1 MDESGYGCP
10 PEHDEYARCRG
21 YLAMIR
27 IRSLILL
34 AVTFSSA
41 SLVLA
46 GGAQAGTAN
55 RDVRGASRSNPLA
68 GLPWGVYTGTT
79 PNGVYRHYQ
88 AASGSERQLLGRIAL
103 RPQAFWFGSWVTD
116 GRAGS
121 DARQYISN
129 VTGGNPNVL
138 AQIAIFRM
146 DPWEGQACP
155 SGRWSSADQ
164 ASYRAWIAGFAAGI
178 GSSRVALV
186 LQPDMP
192 FAVCSHSQVPLTL
205 INYSARVFAA
215 LPHTTVYIDAGAR
228 YWPMPFSAAASML
241 ERAGMR
247 YARGFS
253 LNTTEYDSTG
263 AELEYGAHLA
273 RALAAAGYRNK
284 HLVISTSENGAP
296 FLNGDYPGNVNWPR
310 VCRNRHDRVC
320 VTLGIPPTFQTSSRQ
335 WGLSAGDRAL
345 AARYADAYL
354 WVGSPWIDL
363 SAGFDLK
370 RALGLAASTPF

>member
-1 MDESGYGCP
+1 
-10 PEHDEYARCRG
+10 
-21 YLAMIR
+21 MIR

-34 AVTFSSA
+34 AVTFGFA

-46 GGAQAGTAN
+46 GGAHAGTAN
-55 RDVRGASRSNPLA
+55 GGLPGAPRSNPLA
-68 GLPWGVYTGTT
+68 GLPWGVYTGNTA
-79 PNGVYRHYQ
+79 NGAWRHYQ
-88 AASGSERQLLGRIAL
+88 AASGRERQLLGRIAL
-103 RPQAFWFGSWVTD
+103 RPQAFWFGSWVAN
-116 GRAGS
+116 GRAAS
-121 DARQYISN
+121 DVRQYIAN
-129 VTGGNPNVL
+129 VTGGNPDVL
-138 AQIAIFRM
+138 AQIAVFRM

-155 SGRWSSADQ
+155 SGHWSSADQ
-164 ASYRAWIAGFAAGI
+164 ASYRAWITGFASGI

-192 FAVCSHSQVPLTL
+192 FAVCSHSQVPFNL
-205 INYSARVFAA
+205 ISYSARVFAA

-228 YWPMPFSAAASML
+228 YFPMPFSAAVSML
-241 ERAGMR
+241 ERAGVR

-273 RALAAAGYRNK
+273 RALAAAGYRDK

-296 FLNGDYPGNVNWPR
+296 FLNGDYPGNVNFPR

-335 WGLSAGDRAL
+335 WGLSGGDRAL

-363 SAGFDLK
+363 SSRLDLK